1 MAGKLIQYV
10 ESRIT
15 TRSNQGGSVNVLDGS
30 NTRFGGTVMNLD
42 ITPTTSSSI
51 MYVRFCCP
59 VAGESG
65 NHSNSA
71 NWFLYHSQAGND
83 VIVHNHNR
91 SRYYGGGMKPS
102 WQGNGAN
109 HCFNI
114 DLQAWVSLGNTT
126 TTTFQIRVGCDAG
139 AMTVNGVGGVTP
151 AQGSCQTLFYIMD
164 FE

>member
-1 MAGKLIQYV
+1 MAGKLLQYV
-10 ESRIT
+10 ENTYS
-15 TRSNQGGSVNVLDGS
+15 TRSNQGGSVNILDNS
-30 NTRFGGTVMNLD
+30 NTRFGGTLLNTD

-65 NHSNSA
+65 NHSNSG

-83 VIVHNHNR
+83 AVVLQHQR
-91 SRYYGGGMKPS
+91 VQYKSGGRPNWMS
-102 WQGNGAN
+102 GAN
-109 HCFNI
+109 HCFNV
-114 DLQAWVSLGNTT
+114 DMQAWVSLGNTT

-151 AQGSCQTLFYIMD
+151 AQGSCQTLFYIME